1 MIETTMLIRG
11 IFYIERGRQ
20 LSLLADSMSR
30 RMSRSFAAG
39 SESGESACERASRH
53 PGWRAGS
60 CRRKARCQT
69 LCSPANV
76 GVPWWHDRQWGELG
90 ARPKHKL
97 HRPMPAVAAESA
109 LCASRNVRTQS
120 RALRV
125 AGQKLNH
132 WRVSA
137 SCATGPETARLR
149 DKGDRLATKSCPC
162 ARTPASSPRP
172 LCGVPRTPRSE
183 GGGTQAVSGSSPA
196 CTIQSGSPEL
206 ISVAKALLHR
216 QGMAATVLCDRS
228 VCTTGRFD
236 PSQRAQRVFWCSF
249 RHHHRDGRPRY
260 APDRCNDPGAQT
272 DRSFSAAIDA
282 SAALHSACLS
292 AAGRRP
298 VPVLCA
304 LPLLSQVLG
313 QQHNV
318 PVPVAEAMDVLR
330 ACHHE
335 QYRSL
340 LACGALSRRVWAC
353 ARGGFS
359 RRAGLVLCWQMHPRC
374 FSEVGQSSTC
384 TFHSALATHSVSS
397 VKSRCL

>member
-1 MIETTMLIRG
+1 MNPRNHKSVYHSLWRHSLLDQGHIPHGKGPL
-11 IFYIERGRQ
+11 

-53 PGWRAGS
+53 PGRRAGS

-76 GVPWWHDRQWGELG
+76 GVPWRHDRQWGELG

-97 HRPMPAVAAESA
+97 HRPMLVVAAESA
-109 LCASRNVRTQS
+109 LCGSRNVRTQS

-125 AGQKLNH
+125 AWRKLNH
-132 WRVSA
+132 WCVSA

-183 GGGTQAVSGSSPA
+183 GGGTQAVSGSCPA

-206 ISVAKALLHR
+206 TSVAKALLHR
-216 QGMAATVLCDRS
+216 RGMAATVLCDRS
-228 VCTTGRFD
+228 VCTASRFD

-282 SAALHSACLS
+282 SAALH
-292 AAGRRP
+292 
-298 VPVLCA
+298 
-304 LPLLSQVLG
+304 
-313 QQHNV
+313 
-318 PVPVAEAMDVLR
+318 
-330 ACHHE
+330 
-335 QYRSL
+335 
-340 LACGALSRRVWAC
+340 
-353 ARGGFS
+353 
-359 RRAGLVLCWQMHPRC
+359 
-374 FSEVGQSSTC
+374 
-384 TFHSALATHSVSS
+384 
-397 VKSRCL
+397 

>member
-1 MIETTMLIRG
+1 M
-11 IFYIERGRQ
+11 
-20 LSLLADSMSR
+20 SL

-53 PGWRAGS
+53 PGRRAGS

-97 HRPMPAVAAESA
+97 HRPMPVVAAESA

-183 GGGTQAVSGSSPA
+183 GGGTQAVSGSCPA

-206 ISVAKALLHR
+206 TSVAKALLHR
-216 QGMAATVLCDRS
+216 RGMAATVLCDRS
-228 VCTTGRFD
+228 VCTASRFD

-282 SAALHSACLS
+282 SAALH
-292 AAGRRP
+292 
-298 VPVLCA
+298 
-304 LPLLSQVLG
+304 
-313 QQHNV
+313 
-318 PVPVAEAMDVLR
+318 
-330 ACHHE
+330 
-335 QYRSL
+335 
-340 LACGALSRRVWAC
+340 
-353 ARGGFS
+353 
-359 RRAGLVLCWQMHPRC
+359 
-374 FSEVGQSSTC
+374 
-384 TFHSALATHSVSS
+384 
-397 VKSRCL
+397 